1 VNHVMICR
9 KSRARQRYALGHP
22 YTLSGR
28 LLYTGF
34 SCLFLT
40 SEINECRLVCANHD
54 VAAGVG
60 KCEMAT
66 RKKWNAARKFFC
78 FSAGIND
85 PIYDIARRSKTHE
98 K

>member
-1 VNHVMICR
+1 MICR
-9 KSRARQRYALGHP
+9 KSSAGQRYALGHP
-22 YTLSGR
+22 STLSGR

-54 VAAGVG
+54 VAAGGWEVRDG
-60 KCEMAT
+60 SEE
-66 RKKWNAARKFFC
+66 KWNAARKFFC